1 MQLKFFTIP
10 LFQEDD
16 KEEEVNQF
24 LRTVKV
30 LEIKKEL
37 IQHENFG
44 FFWVVCVTYLPHNT
58 DGFSIKGRIMR
69 KTDYKDVLSAQEF
82 EIFSNLRK
90 IRKEIANKDAVP
102 PFAVFSDAELAEI
115 VKLNPIDINGISKIN
130 GIGRKKVEKYA
141 CEMVTMLNDMQILQK
156 DEEDRTP

>member
-10 LFQEDD
+10 LFQDDD
-16 KEEEVNQF
+16 KEEEVNKF

-37 IQHENFG
+37 IQHENIG
-44 FFWVVCVTYLPHNT
+44 SFWAVCVTYLPHNT
-58 DGFSIKGRIMR
+58 ESFSLKGRIIR
-69 KTDYKDVLSAQEF
+69 KTDYKDVLSEQEF

-115 VKLNPIDINGISKIN
+115 VRLNPIDIAGISKID
-130 GIGRKKVEKYA
+130 GIGKKKVEKYA
-141 CEMVTMLNDMQILQK
+141 CEMITMLNNMQIPQK
-156 DEEDRTP
+156 DEEGRIP